1 MLSQNEHMLPE
12 AFLHASVNLLIS
24 VDISNHSLLLY
35 PALYFRSMQ
44 KSQDGGLMDGNSTHH
59 WSEDDHLPKKP
70 RVRDGISTALKMT
83 VTDLCI
89 YDPSKC
95 ISPTSQ
101 MEDKP
106 LLPVG
111 GDGGVDRRE
120 WTLQHHK
127 AADITLTP
135 PQADIDMDSLD
146 VNVKGPG

>member
-1 MLSQNEHMLPE
+1 
-12 AFLHASVNLLIS
+12 
-24 VDISNHSLLLY
+24 
-35 PALYFRSMQ
+35 MQ
-44 KSQDGGLMDGNSTHH
+44 KPQDGGLMDGSSTHH
-59 WSEDDHLPKKP
+59 WSEEDHLSKKP
-70 RVRDGISTALKMT
+70 RVRDGTSTALKMT
-83 VTDLCI
+83 VTDPFV
-89 YDPSKC
+89 YDQSEW
-95 ISPTSQ
+95 IHPTSQ

-111 GDGGVDRRE
+111 VDGGVDRRE

>member
-1 MLSQNEHMLPE
+1 
-12 AFLHASVNLLIS
+12 
-24 VDISNHSLLLY
+24 
-35 PALYFRSMQ
+35 MQ
-44 KSQDGGLMDGNSTHH
+44 KPHDGGLMDGSSTHH

-70 RVRDGISTALKMT
+70 RVRDSVSTALKIT
-83 VTDLCI
+83 VTDLFI

-95 ISPTSQ
+95 IPQTPQ

-111 GDGGVDRRE
+111 VDGGVDRRE

>member
-1 MLSQNEHMLPE
+1 
-12 AFLHASVNLLIS
+12 
-24 VDISNHSLLLY
+24 
-35 PALYFRSMQ
+35 MQ
-44 KSQDGGLMDGNSTHH
+44 KPQDGGLMDGSSTHH
-59 WSEDDHLPKKP
+59 WSEEDLTKKP
-70 RVRDGISTALKMT
+70 RVRDGTSTALKMT
-83 VTDLCI
+83 DPFV
-89 YDPSKC
+89 YDQSEWTP
-95 ISPTSQ
+95 PTSQ

-111 GDGGVDRRE
+111 VDGGVDRRE